1 MVNLYQTFLNLSEP
15 DQDNEVCSNSV
26 YALGVLA
33 ANALPEM
40 IGCVQYYSVILYI
53 PTIYFLSTGPLL

>member
-1 MVNLYQTFLNLSEP
+1 MVSLYETFVNFSKEE
-15 DQDNEVCSNSV
+15 QDNEVCSNSV

-40 IGCVQYYSVILYI
+40 LQYVGCYKVRL
-53 PTIYFLSTGPLL
+53 THTLTLPL